1 MWRVISMWQ
10 LHWVRVWLPAVAVES
25 SITLWNDTI
34 IVAFT
39 IPLRLQPVLDMDNI
53 HLYHSTVGRKN
64 GNGHHRQNMSFLK
77 TFISCSRTRAW
88 RSSVMSEVFS
98 YIGGLQLC
106 WKSSVIS
113 EVFSYVGSL
122 QLYRRTSVIS
132 EVFSYIGGLQ
142 FCRKSSVISE
152 VFSYVGRSSVMP
164 VFEFK
169 LLLQMKRHHCTIPNV

>member
-1 MWRVISMWQ
+1 MWQ

-64 GNGHHRQNMSFLK
+64 GNGHHRQNMYFLT
-77 TFISCSRTRAW
+77 TFISCSRTWAW
-88 RSSVMSEVFS
+88 RSSDM
-98 YIGGLQLC
+98 
-106 WKSSVIS
+106 S

-122 QLYRRTSVIS
+122 QL
-132 EVFSYIGGLQ
+132 
-142 FCRKSSVISE
+142 CR
-152 VFSYVGRSSVMP
+152 RSSVMP

-169 LLLQMKRHHCTIPNV
+169 LLLQMKRTIVQSPMSRNFQIIASTSLL